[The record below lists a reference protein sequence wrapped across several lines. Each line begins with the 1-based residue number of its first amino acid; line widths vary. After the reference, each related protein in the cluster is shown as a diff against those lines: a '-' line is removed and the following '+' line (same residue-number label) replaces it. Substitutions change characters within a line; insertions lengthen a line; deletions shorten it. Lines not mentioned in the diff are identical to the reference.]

1 MQNLKNSALIL
12 KALAHET
19 RLAIVLG
26 LMRGD
31 GCNVSKIID
40 NLGLPQSTI
49 SQHLTILRSAGIV
62 EGYKKGSEVC
72 YKIIN
77 EIVIKILKNMGL
89 LIQ

>member
-1 MQNLKNSALIL
+1 MQNLKNSALVL

-26 LMRGD
+26 LMKGD

-49 SQHLTILRSAGIV
+49 SQHLTVLRSAGIL
-62 EGYKKGSEVC
+62 EGYKKGSEIC
-72 YKIIN
+72 YKVIN
-77 EIVIKILKNMGL
+77 ETVIKILKDMEL
-89 LIQ
+89 VS